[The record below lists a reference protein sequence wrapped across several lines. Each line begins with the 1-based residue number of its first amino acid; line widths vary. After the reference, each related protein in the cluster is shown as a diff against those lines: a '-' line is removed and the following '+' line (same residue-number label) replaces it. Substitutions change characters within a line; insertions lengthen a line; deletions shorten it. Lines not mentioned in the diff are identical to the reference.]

1 MGREFTDRII
11 QCHLKIR
18 FLAYPLRRGFSER
31 VFAEPG
37 RDCSWSCMRESSPTT
52 TANWTALTCQR
63 RAGPPGGPHA
73 RWCCCPRPR
82 QRPLWLPAAR
92 RHHSTLMS
100 KFFLFGSPGVNDW
113 YRWCTYFPDF
123 LSSKAWLP
131 DFSPLGR
138 EILPKPD
145 GDFSYP
151 SVSFSKLI

>member
-37 RDCSWSCMRESSPTT
+37 RDCRWSCMRESSPTT
-52 TANWTALTCQR
+52 
-63 RAGPPGGPHA
+63 

-100 KFFLFGSPGVNDW
+100 KFFFLYGSPGVNDW
-113 YRWCTYFPDF
+113 YWWCTYFPDF